1 MCQQKEE
8 KHMPTYSQGT
18 FIPEMSTLMCVR
30 TDCSN
35 TGMLLRFQPELAYSY
50 RERSKFRV
58 VVVVVLVSEIQGGT
72 AFMIRTP
79 SFKQLWSLWNRS
91 ITLIDSTH
99 TVS

>member
-18 FIPEMSTLMCVR
+18 FIPEMSTLMWVR

-50 RERSKFRV
+50 RDRGKIRFAA
-58 VVVVVLVSEIQGGT
+58 LVSQI
-72 AFMIRTP
+72 
-79 SFKQLWSLWNRS
+79 
-91 ITLIDSTH
+91 
-99 TVS
+99 